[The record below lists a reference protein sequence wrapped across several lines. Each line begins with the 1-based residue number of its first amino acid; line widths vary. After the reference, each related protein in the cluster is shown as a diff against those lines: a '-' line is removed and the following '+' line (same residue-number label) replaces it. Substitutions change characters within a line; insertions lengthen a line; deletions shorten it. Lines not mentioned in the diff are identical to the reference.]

1 MSRGFLPVLNKLGHY
16 IFKRMCKEQKEFR
29 KNKPMNTYGLYVN
42 GRDIQR
48 YVNDYLNFGIDYMG
62 EDNVAADDVCQYSG
76 LPSVK
81 TYSHFNEGF
90 IDGDWEID
98 RYWDD
103 AEGKEE

>member
-1 MSRGFLPVLNKLGHY
+1 MSLNKLGHY
-16 IFKRMCKEQKEFR
+16 IFKRVCKDQQLLR
-29 KNKPMNTYGLYVN
+29 KSKPMNTYGLYVN

-62 EDNVAADDVCQYSG
+62 EDNVAADDVCHYSG

>member
-1 MSRGFLPVLNKLGHY
+1 
-16 IFKRMCKEQKEFR
+16 
-29 KNKPMNTYGLYVN
+29 MNTYGLYVN
-42 GRDIQR
+42 GQDIQR

-62 EDNVAADDVCQYSG
+62 EDNVAADDVCHYSG

-98 RYWDD
+98 RYWDEP
-103 AEGKEE
+103 EGKEE

>member
-1 MSRGFLPVLNKLGHY
+1 MALNKLGHY
-16 IFKRMCKEQKEFR
+16 IFKRVCKDQKLLR
-29 KNKPMNTYGLYVN
+29 KTRPMNTYGLYVN

-48 YVNDYLNFGIDYMG
+48 YVNEYLNYGMDYMG
-62 EDNVAADDVCQYSG
+62 DDNVAADDVCHYSG

-98 RYWDD
+98 RYWDEP
-103 AEGKEE
+103 EGKEE

>member
-1 MSRGFLPVLNKLGHY
+1 MSLNKLGHY
-16 IFKRMCKEQKEFR
+16 IFKRVCKDQQLLR
-29 KNKPMNTYGLYVN
+29 KTKPMNTYGLYVQPK
-42 GRDIQR
+42 DIQR
-48 YVNDYLNFGIDYMG
+48 YINDYMNYGVDYTG
-62 EDNVAADDVCQYSG
+62 DDNVAAEDVCHYSG

-103 AEGKEE
+103 AEGVEK

>member
-1 MSRGFLPVLNKLGHY
+1 MSLNKLGHY
-16 IFKRMCKEQKEFR
+16 IFKRVCKDQRLLR
-29 KNKPMNTYGLYVN
+29 KSRPMNTYGLYVN